1 MRKEHAQPRHRTAL
15 GIFYCPP
22 CILHYTHPHMSTIHV
37 FSAGELRSF
46 REAGVILR
54 DCLKML
60 PSHVKAGVT
69 TMQLDQIA
77 EAFIR
82 ERGGKPAFK
91 GYHGYPSTICT
102 SINEECVHGMPSD
115 RALEEGDI
123 VSLDCGVIIDG
134 FYTDACITVGVGQI
148 DADAAHLLDVT
159 EKALNAAVKII
170 KAGTRVGDISAI
182 IEQTALAGN
191 CTPVRS
197 LTGHGLGRDLHEYPD
212 IPNSGK
218 AGTGPELPAGTVI
231 AVEPILSLGGRDV
244 RTTGDG
250 WTIETDDG
258 ALSAHFEHTILVTE
272 GGCEVLA

>member
-1 MRKEHAQPRHRTAL
+1 
-15 GIFYCPP
+15 
-22 CILHYTHPHMSTIHV
+22 MSTIHV
-37 FSAGELRSF
+37 FSAGEIKSF
-46 REAGVILR
+46 RQAATILR

-69 TMQLDQIA
+69 TLELDAIA

-91 GYHGYPSTICT
+91 GYNGYPSTICT

-115 RALEEGDI
+115 RPLEEGDI

-134 FYTDACITVGVGQI
+134 LYTDACVTVGVGTI
-148 DADAAHLLDVT
+148 DSDAQHLLDVT
-159 EKALNAAVKII
+159 EQALGAAVNII
-170 KAGTRVGDISAI
+170 KAGIRVGDISEAI
-182 IEQTALAGN
+182 ERTARAGN
-191 CTPVRS
+191 CTPVKS
-197 LTGHGLGRDLHEYPD
+197 LTGHGLGRDLHAYPD

-218 AGTGPELPAGTVI
+218 AGAGPVLPAGAVI
-231 AVEPILSLGGRDV
+231 AVEPILSLGGPDV

-250 WTIETDDG
+250 WTIVTDDG

-272 GGCEVLA
+272 NGCEVLA